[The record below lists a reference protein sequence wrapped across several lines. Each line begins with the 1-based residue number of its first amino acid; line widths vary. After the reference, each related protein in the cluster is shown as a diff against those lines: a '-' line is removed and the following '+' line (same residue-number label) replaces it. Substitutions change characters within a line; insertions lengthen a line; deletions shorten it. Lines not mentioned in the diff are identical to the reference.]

1 MASQTTENYL
11 KALFYLSENQ
21 PEISVTDL
29 SKEMHVSL
37 PTANSM
43 VKKLQEH
50 EWVVYEKYKPLMLT
64 KKGKKRA
71 ALIIRKH
78 RLSEMYLVEKMGF
91 GWEEVHDIA
100 EQMEHIDSPSFFEKI
115 DEILGHPTVDP
126 HGSPIPNKDGSLTLP
141 NYIHLSEV
149 EIGKTAEVKGLTQSD
164 REFLVYL
171 NTNRIEIGTQIKII
185 AKELFDHTTQV
196 SYSDFKTKTLSQKV
210 TDKLLVEVI

>member
-21 PEISVTDL
+21 TEISVTDL
-29 SKEMHVSL
+29 SKEMNVSL

-50 EWVVYEKYKPLMLT
+50 EWVIYEKYKPLLVT

-100 EQMEHIDSPSFFEKI
+100 EQMEHIDSPSYFDKI
-115 DEILGHPTVDP
+115 DELLGHPTVDP
-126 HGSPIPNKDGSLTLP
+126 HGSPIPTKDGTLTLP

-149 EIGKTAEVKGLTQSD
+149 EVGESAEIKGLTQSD

-171 NTNRIEIGTQIKII
+171 NTNKIEIGTII
-185 AKELFDHTTQV
+185 TIVSKELFDQTTQV
-196 SYSDFKTKTLSQKV
+196 SYSNFKSKTLSQKV
-210 TDKLLVEVI
+210 TDKLLVEII